1 MKNLTKILS
10 VFVLMLA
17 VAVPA
22 NSQIKFGLKAG
33 VSLNSLKFS
42 NTGDLKKVFDAE
54 NRAGFTG
61 GAMLEIGIPVVGL
74 CVDASVMYVHR
85 TSGFEVS
92 TPDDN
97 LEIES
102 TENEARDYIDVP
114 LNLKYKINIP
124 IVAKI
129 VKPFITTGPNF
140 AFLVGKNEIA
150 EAFKT
155 KTFDFAWNFGLGLE
169 LFSHVQIHAN
179 YGLGITNVIEKIP
192 AMEGHSKPIE
202 TKNNCW
208 TVTAAYLF

>member
-1 MKNLTKILS
+1 MKNLTKILT
-10 VFVLMLA
+10 VFILMIA
-17 VAVPA
+17 AAVPA
-22 NSQIKFGLKAG
+22 NSQLKFGLKAG
-33 VSLNSLKFS
+33 ASVNSFKFS
-42 NTGDLKKVFDAE
+42 NVDEFKDVFSAD

-85 TSGFEVS
+85 TTGFEVS

-97 LEIES
+97 IEAKS
-102 TENEARDYIDVP
+102 SKNETRDYIDVP
-114 LNLKYKINIP
+114 INLKYKLNIP
-124 IVAKI
+124 VIAKI
-129 VKPFITTGPNF
+129 FKPYVTTGPNF

-155 KTFDFAWNFGLGLE
+155 KTFDFAWNFGFGIE
-169 LFSHVQIHAN
+169 LFSHVQLHAN

-192 AMEGHSKPIE
+192 SLEGHSKPIE

-208 TVTAAYLF
+208 TITAAYLF